1 MAALKEVSMS
11 QPPHIASDLPAG
23 MDLSGHDLLPS
34 VPAESAAPVPGGLP
48 LGLDD
53 ALAEAL
59 AAIEAM
65 DRPKSVAA
73 PASPVIRGVPA
84 ISSTELHKA
93 LTDEL
98 EANRLQM
105 DGMRKTLAGTQRELA
120 TAREDLLVARKRTQ
134 RAEQE
139 GPFQGARKTLE
150 TLLPLFDNLYA
161 VAGHLIHNERLSGH
175 GQQAVEMLTAEMAR
189 CLQRLEVE
197 PFDAVG
203 QMFDPSDH
211 ELISH
216 FRESDQPE
224 GVVLRQAGRGYRL
237 QGRLLRGARVIVNR
251 R

>member
-1 MAALKEVSMS
+1 MSQSPLSAADLQDGSELPAAALETV
-11 QPPHIASDLPAG
+11 QPAD
-23 MDLSGHDLLPS
+23 
-34 VPAESAAPVPGGLP
+34 SALPVPGGLP

-59 AAIEAM
+59 AAVEAL
-65 DRPKSVAA
+65 DRPKPVAVSTA
-73 PASPVIRGVPA
+73 PVIRGVPA

-98 EANRLQM
+98 EANRAQM
-105 DGMRKTLAGTQRELA
+105 DTVRKTLAGTQRELV

-203 QMFDPSDH
+203 LAFDPNDH

-216 FRESDQPE
+216 FREPDQPE